1 MQLGSP
7 EQRAD
12 CDGDGNENG
21 LGGMNMMTP
30 DPNFFFLFYLENDGT
45 IFGSCPEPS
54 VE

>member
-30 DPNFFFLFYLENDGT
+30 DPNFFFVLFGK
-45 IFGSCPEPS
+45 
-54 VE
+54 